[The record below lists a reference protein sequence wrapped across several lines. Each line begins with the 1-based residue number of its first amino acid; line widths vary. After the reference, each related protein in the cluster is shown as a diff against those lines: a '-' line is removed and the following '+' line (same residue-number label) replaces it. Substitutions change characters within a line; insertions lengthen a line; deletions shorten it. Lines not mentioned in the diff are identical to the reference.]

1 MLHKT
6 SWLIITVII
15 EIIIIFVIGFIINLF
30 NPTNFKYAYYFGG
43 IIGCIPF
50 AYFLFRFREFDII
63 KGDAPSKIP
72 INVQA
77 LMAYLIPIC
86 PLLLFYLILVPL
98 RTDYFISQ
106 TVLSLIVAIIGGVID
121 AIIIFGNF
129 FRKHLT
135 ATIFA
140 IIGIVL
146 AYAFSKGNTSAEYGI
161 ILFAS
166 VGFASIYV
174 VLAALPIF
182 TVVQKRNFI
191 KLAGITSVS
200 FVFILMSFFTNNM
213 ASNPSF
219 LLSLNNTAGFLYTS
233 FLTLGLGLF
242 IFSVL
247 AFISTTI
254 NLENKKPESDYR
266 GSKTDEIE
274 SQHLIPTTKVITNV
288 KDNFSYFLSFLP
300 MWPTESLI
308 EPEGLKSLLK
318 NSTHWWDIEPL
329 KLNILSGAGKE
340 ITNDANKMKDIDLLI
355 SKLNKLA
362 KQLIVDYIAFYEEM
376 LKHTDDKVLIL
387 AVFNTFVGY
396 SKYYWPNIHNKIHTN
411 RGLQNKFTKI
421 MESIRRNKQVK
432 KFRTDLNRAK
442 KFRIMIDGLD
452 SD

>member
-6 SWLIITVII
+6 RWLIITVII
-15 EIIIIFVIGFIINLF
+15 VICIIFVSGFIISLLS
-30 NPTNFKYAYYFGG
+30 PTNFKYEYYFGG
-43 IIGCIPF
+43 IVSCIPF
-50 AYFLFRFREFDII
+50 AYFLFKFREFDII
-63 KGDAPSKIP
+63 KGDAASKIP
-72 INVQA
+72 INVRA
-77 LMAYLIPIC
+77 LMAYLIPIY

-98 RTDYFISQ
+98 RIDYFIPQ
-106 TVLSLIVAIIGGVID
+106 TVLSLIVAIIGGGID

-140 IIGIVL
+140 TIGIVL
-146 AYAFSKGNTSAEYGI
+146 AYAFSKGNTSAEYDI
-161 ILFAS
+161 ILPAALG
-166 VGFASIYV
+166 VASIYV
-174 VLAALPIF
+174 VLANISIF
-182 TVVQKRNFI
+182 TIVQKRNFI
-191 KLAGITSVS
+191 KLAGITFVA

-213 ASNPSF
+213 NSNPSF

-266 GSKTDEIE
+266 GSKMDEIE
-274 SQHLIPTTKVITNV
+274 GQHLIPTTKAITNV

-308 EPEGLKSLLK
+308 EPEELKSLLK

-376 LKHTDDKVLIL
+376 LKQTDDKILIL
-387 AVFNTFVGY
+387 AVFNTTAGY
-396 SKYYWPNIHNKIHTN
+396 NKYYWPNIHNKIYTN
-411 RGLQNKFTKI
+411 SDLQNEFNKITK
-421 MESIRRNKQVK
+421 SISRNKQVR
-432 KFRTDLNRAK
+432 KFKTDINAAK
-442 KFRIMIDGLD
+442 EFRIMIDELD